1 MTHATYKESAG
12 ADFLAMPKGVRQRFR
27 DAIRLLERSP
37 VGIVPT
43 GLDVIQFR
51 GTRSLYRIAVE
62 DYRGIF
68 RWEGRKLEFL
78 AFGYGHEPYVRFGW
92 P

>member
-1 MTHATYKESAG
+1 MTLATYKESAG
-12 ADFLAMPKGVRQRFR
+12 AGFLAMPKGVRQKFR

-37 VGIVPT
+37 VGIVPS
-43 GLDVIQFR
+43 GLDVIRFR
-51 GTRSLYRIAVE
+51 GTRHLYRIAIE

-78 AFGYGHEPYVRFGW
+78 DFGHGHEPYVRFGW